1 MLRIALTFIQFFSA
15 LAIVGLVMLQ
25 RGKGAEAGAGFG
37 AGASGT
43 VFGARGAGT
52 ALSRA
57 TAIFMAVFMLN
68 ALALGYV
75 ESHQTEQPKTIF
87 DTAAETQ
94 KAPARPVLPGVLPGP
109 NSSADQHAVP
119 GAPASGSAASAPQS
133 GVSGA
138 SGATQHGSS
147 APARGVAPPASGAG
161 SVPSPAP
168 PPGK

>member
-57 TAIFMAVFMLN
+57 TAIFTVVFMLN
-68 ALALGYV
+68 SLVLGYV
-75 ESHQTEQPKTIF
+75 GSHQTEQPKSIF
-87 DTAAETQ
+87 DTAGQTQ
-94 KAPARPVLPGVLPGP
+94 QPAPHPALPPVSEGKPVPAP
-109 NSSADQHAVP
+109 RSSP
-119 GAPASGSAASAPQS
+119 T
-133 GVSGA
+133 GA
-138 SGATQHGSS
+138 SGANQGGAAAPAGGAAPS
-147 APARGVAPPASGAG
+147 APSSRTVPAPAPPA
-161 SVPSPAP
+161 
-168 PPGK
+168 GK

>member
-57 TAIFMAVFMLN
+57 TAIFTAVFMLN
-68 ALALGYV
+68 SLALGYV
-75 ESHQTEQPKTIF
+75 GSHQTEQPKSIF
-87 DTAAETQ
+87 DTAGQTQ
-94 KAPARPVLPGVLPGP
+94 QLPAGPALPGALPGAGSGVHPRAAPAAPTSG
-109 NSSADQHAVP
+109 
-119 GAPASGSAASAPQS
+119 GAPPARSGAA
-133 GVSGA
+133 GA
-138 SGATQHGSS
+138 SGAMPQRSG
-147 APARGVAPPASGAG
+147 APAAGAAPSASGAG
-161 SVPSPAP
+161 SVPVPAAP
-168 PPGK
+168 AGK

>member
-57 TAIFMAVFMLN
+57 TAIFTAVFMLN
-68 ALALGYV
+68 SLALGYV
-75 ESHQTEQPKTIF
+75 GSHHTEQPKTIF
-87 DTAAETQ
+87 DTAGQTQ
-94 KAPARPVLPGVLPGP
+94 QPPARGALPPVSRGKPAPG
-109 NSSADQHAVP
+109 NRSTAP
-119 GAPASGSAASAPQS
+119 GAAGAA
-133 GVSGA
+133 GA
-138 SGATQHGSS
+138 SGATQGEPSTPARGAAPSAPSTGTNS
-147 APARGVAPPASGAG
+147 APAPPA
-161 SVPSPAP
+161 
-168 PPGK
+168 GK

>member
-75 ESHQTEQPKTIF
+75 DSHQTEQPKTIF
-87 DTAAETQ
+87 DTAAETRQ
-94 KAPARPVLPGVLPGP
+94 APMRPALPGVLPGP
-109 NSSADQHAVP
+109 SSSSHPPA
-119 GAPASGSAASAPQS
+119 APAPQ
-133 GVSGA
+133 SGA
-138 SGATQHGSS
+138 SGATQHESG

-161 SVPSPAP
+161 SVPAPAS